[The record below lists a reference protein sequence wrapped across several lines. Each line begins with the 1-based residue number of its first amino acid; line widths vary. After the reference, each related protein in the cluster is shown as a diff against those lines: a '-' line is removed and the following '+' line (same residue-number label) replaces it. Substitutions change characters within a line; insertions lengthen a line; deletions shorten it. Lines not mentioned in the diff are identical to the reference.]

1 MTNTL
6 LSKFDDEMSKP
17 HTDTEDRIHNWLVD
31 NQDDQELMEG
41 LEKNLEPK
49 RTIKGAMDYAIYKAS
64 QQLVRP
70 RTRAMGSMVDDSVA
84 YAWFLE
90 KLENHSIG
98 IIVFEETNNLCLL
111 KKCKKKKLSIG
122 TQTLLL
128 ESFARSAARDAKKLY
143 DLEIKKLPKEKETSH
158 ENS

>member
-17 HTDTEDRIHNWLVD
+17 HTDTEDRIHNWLID

-41 LEKNLEPK
+41 LKKDLEPK

-64 QQLVRP
+64 QMLVGP

-84 YAWFLE
+84 YTWFKEYFTTENLVMGPIDGLE
-90 KLENHSIG
+90 RVQVSTTPKP
-98 IIVFEETNNLCLL
+98 TP
-111 KKCKKKKLSIG
+111 KPKKKKAPVDDNQL
-122 TQTLLL
+122 
-128 ESFARSAARDAKKLY
+128 
-143 DLEIKKLPKEKETSH
+143 DLFSDF
-158 ENS
+158 

>member
-41 LEKNLEPK
+41 LSKDLEPK

-64 QQLVRP
+64 QQLVGP

-84 YAWFLE
+84 YTWFKEYFTTENLVMGPIDGLE
-90 KLENHSIG
+90 HAQMSTTPKP
-98 IIVFEETNNLCLL
+98 
-111 KKCKKKKLSIG
+111 KPAPKPKPKKKK
-122 TQTLLL
+122 
-128 ESFARSAARDAKKLY
+128 SAVDDNQL
-143 DLEIKKLPKEKETSH
+143 DLFSDF
-158 ENS
+158 

>member
-41 LEKNLEPK
+41 LEKDLKPK

-64 QQLVRP
+64 QQLVGP
-70 RTRAMGSMVDDSVA
+70 HTRAMGSMVDDSVA
-84 YAWFLE
+84 YTWFKE
-90 KLENHSIG
+90 YFTTENLVMGPIDGLVHAQVSATA
-98 IIVFEETNNLCLL
+98 VNTTP
-111 KKCKKKKLSIG
+111 KPKPKPKKKKSTVDDNQL
-122 TQTLLL
+122 
-128 ESFARSAARDAKKLY
+128 
-143 DLEIKKLPKEKETSH
+143 DLFSDF
-158 ENS
+158 

>member
-41 LEKNLEPK
+41 LSKDLEPK

-64 QQLVRP
+64 QMIVGP
-70 RTRAMGSMVDDSVA
+70 RCRAMGSMVDDSVA
-84 YAWFLE
+84 YAWFKE
-90 KLENHSIG
+90 YFTTK
-98 IIVFEETNNLCLL
+98 NLVMGPIDRLVHAQVSTTP
-111 KKCKKKKLSIG
+111 KPKPAPKPKKKKSTVDDNQL
-122 TQTLLL
+122 
-128 ESFARSAARDAKKLY
+128 
-143 DLEIKKLPKEKETSH
+143 DLFSDF
-158 ENS
+158 

>member
-31 NQDDQELMEG
+31 NQNDQELIEG
-41 LEKNLEPK
+41 LEKDLEPK

-64 QQLVRP
+64 QMLVGP

-84 YAWFLE
+84 YTWFKEYFTTE
-90 KLENHSIG
+90 KLVMGPIDGLVHAQVS
-98 IIVFEETNNLCLL
+98 TTP
-111 KKCKKKKLSIG
+111 KPKPAPKPKKKKFTVDDNRL
-122 TQTLLL
+122 
-128 ESFARSAARDAKKLY
+128 
-143 DLEIKKLPKEKETSH
+143 DLFGDF
-158 ENS
+158 